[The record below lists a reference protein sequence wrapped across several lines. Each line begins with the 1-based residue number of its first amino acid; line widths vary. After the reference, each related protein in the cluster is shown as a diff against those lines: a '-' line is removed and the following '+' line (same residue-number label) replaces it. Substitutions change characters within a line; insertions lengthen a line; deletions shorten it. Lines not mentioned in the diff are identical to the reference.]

1 MYQPIVAGI
10 EISLQSE
17 WGQSVSAHFRST
29 WHGKGLLLDT
39 HKGRGPTWADTQELY
54 PGKLMS
60 CASLVPGISFLGC
73 APSTQQAYSLYTASP
88 PHPPNTC
95 TSTTLSAP
103 APLPASPL
111 AGQHTHK
118 LVAQA
123 LVLAK
128 QEPDLTTTNTDVA
141 GRHVC
146 LGANV
151 PAGKGA
157 VCVCVWGCQQQQQQN
172 FDAMLRFSSD
182 AADSQQHCLFVLQKQ
197 QAFAT
202 ALINSTQAPRQQH
215 TGPSTTATLQ
225 HIHTPAQLCHEALAE
240 AHDLI
245 VRLALGVKVTATLQ
259 PAQPAIV
266 QQQRRTPI
274 SAVCSVVFARREAIA
289 AGHGPGTSQAC
300 ATMWVEA

>member
-1 MYQPIVAGI
+1 MAFSNWKEITISWLKGTGMYQPIVAGI

-95 TSTTLSAP
+95 TSTTLSPP

-157 VCVCVWGCQQQQQQN
+157 VCVCVGVS
-172 FDAMLRFSSD
+172 AAAATELRRH
-182 AADSQQHCLFVLQKQ
+182 AAVLVRCCRQP
-197 QAFAT
+197 AT
-202 ALINSTQAPRQQH
+202 LPVRPPKAASLCHSIDQQH
-215 TGPSTTATLQ
+215 TGPSSTAHRPLDHRNPPT
-225 HIHTPAQLCHEALAE
+225 HTHTCTAL
-240 AHDLI
+240 
-245 VRLALGVKVTATLQ
+245 
-259 PAQPAIV
+259 
-266 QQQRRTPI
+266 
-274 SAVCSVVFARREAIA
+274 S
-289 AGHGPGTSQAC
+289 
-300 ATMWVEA
+300 